1 MACHSVGVGDVS
13 LTVVLDALALP
24 ANAKVEQRIPKK
36 LLVEQGAPTA
46 ADKRQIQDAIEELQ
60 WIAALKPTNI
70 AVPAYRDAEREYLEV
85 AVLTAVFRQNA
96 KAARLTE
103 LIHRAV
109 PYPVLLV
116 TSFNDGAGD
125 GIAVSAAHKRFAQN
139 EAGKFVVDEILTTA
153 PMTFAMAL
161 DAVPPAPIVAFLGSL
176 ALSRLPTHDLFH
188 FYQGWMDAIVGL
200 AAASITGSFALPESP
215 EQTHRMRESV
225 AMHSQIIYELSALRT
240 QAAKEKQMNRLVEL
254 NTKIKQLELQLT
266 ASQSALATC

>member
-1 MACHSVGVGDVS
+1 MS

-46 ADKRQIQDAIEELQ
+46 ADKRQIQDGIEELQ
-60 WIAALKPTNI
+60 WVAALKPTNI

-96 KAARLTE
+96 KVVRLTE

-116 TSFNDGAGD
+116 SSFRDGD
-125 GIAVSAAHKRFAQN
+125 TDSIAISAAHKRFAQN

-153 PMTFAMAL
+153 PMAL
-161 DAVPPAPIVAFLGSL
+161 NAVLPAATQAFMGSL
-176 ALSRLPTHDLFH
+176 ALSGLPTRDLFQL
-188 FYQGWMDAIVGL
+188 YQAWMNGIVGF
-200 AAASITGSFALPESP
+200 AAANITGHFSLPESP

-225 AMHSQIIYELSALRT
+225 AQHSQIFNELAALRT
-240 QAAKEKQMNRLVEL
+240 QAVKEKQMNRLVEL
-254 NTKIKQLELQLT
+254 NTKIKRLELQLT
-266 ASQSALATC
+266 ANQSALADQ

>member
-1 MACHSVGVGDVS
+1 MS

-46 ADKRQIQDAIEELQ
+46 ADKRQIQDGIEELQ
-60 WIAALKPTNI
+60 WVAALKPTNI

-96 KAARLTE
+96 KVARLTE

-116 TSFNDGAGD
+116 SSFHDGGAES
-125 GIAVSAAHKRFAQN
+125 ITLSAAHKRFAQN

-153 PMTFAMAL
+153 PITFSMAV
-161 DAVPPAPIVAFLGSL
+161 DAVMPAATLAFLGSL
-176 ALSRLPTHDLFH
+176 TLSRLPTRDLFH
-188 FYQGWMDAIVGL
+188 FYQGWLDGIVGF
-200 AAASITGSFALPESP
+200 AAASVTGSFALPKSP
-215 EQTHRMRESV
+215 EQTHRMQESV
-225 AMHSQIIYELSALRT
+225 AMHSQIIGELSALRT
-240 QAAKEKQMNRLVEL
+240 QAGKEKQMNRLVEL
-254 NTKIKQLELQLT
+254 NSKIKRLEIQLT
-266 ASQSALATC
+266 ANQFALAAH

>member
-1 MACHSVGVGDVS
+1 MS

-46 ADKRQIQDAIEELQ
+46 ADKRQIQDGIEELQ
-60 WIAALKPTNI
+60 WVAALKPTNI

-96 KAARLTE
+96 KVARLTE

-116 TSFNDGAGD
+116 SSYRDGHGDGGD
-125 GIAVSAAHKRFAQN
+125 GIAVSAAHKRFSQN
-139 EAGKFVVDEILTTA
+139 EAGKVVVCEILTTA
-153 PMTFAMAL
+153 HMTL
-161 DAVPPAPIVAFLGSL
+161 DVVPPMATQAFLGSL
-176 ALSRLPTHDLFH
+176 ALSRLPTRDLFQL
-188 FYQGWMDAIVGL
+188 YQGWMNGIVGF
-200 AAASITGSFALPESP
+200 AAASITGHFAPPESP

-225 AMHSQIIYELSALRT
+225 AQHSQIFNELAALRT
-240 QAAKEKQMNRLVEL
+240 QAVKEKQMNRLVEL
-254 NTKIKQLELQLT
+254 NTKIKLLELQLT
-266 ASQSALATC
+266 AHQSALADH

>member
-1 MACHSVGVGDVS
+1 MS

-46 ADKRQIQDAIEELQ
+46 ADKRHIQDGIEELQ
-60 WIAALKPTNI
+60 WVAALKPTNI

-96 KAARLTE
+96 KVARLTE

-116 TSFNDGAGD
+116 ASFHDGGAD
-125 GIAVSAAHKRFAQN
+125 CIAVSAAHKRVAQN

-153 PMTFAMAL
+153 PMTLA
-161 DAVPPAPIVAFLGSL
+161 AVPPATTLAFLGSL
-176 ALSRLPTHDLFH
+176 ALSRLSIRDLFQ
-188 FYQGWMDAIVGL
+188 FYQGWMNGIVGF
-200 AAASITGSFALPESP
+200 AAARITGRFSLPESP
-215 EQTHRMRESV
+215 EQTYRMRESV
-225 AMHSQIIYELSALRT
+225 AQHSQIFNELAALRT
-240 QAAKEKQMNRLVEL
+240 QAVKEKQLNRLVEL
-254 NTKIKQLELQLT
+254 NTKIKRLELQLT
-266 ASQSALATC
+266 TSQSAPADH

>member
-1 MACHSVGVGDVS
+1 MS

-46 ADKRQIQDAIEELQ
+46 ADKRQIQDGIEELQ
-60 WIAALKPTNI
+60 WVAALKPTNI
-70 AVPAYRDAEREYLEV
+70 AVPVYRDAEREYLEV

-96 KAARLTE
+96 KVARLTE

-116 TSFNDGAGD
+116 SSYRDGHGD
-125 GIAVSAAHKRFAQN
+125 GGDGVAVSAAHKRFAQN

-153 PMTFAMAL
+153 PMAL
-161 DAVPPAPIVAFLGSL
+161 NAVPPMATQAFMGSL
-176 ALSRLPTHDLFH
+176 ALSKLPTRDLFQL
-188 FYQGWMDAIVGL
+188 YQGWMNGIVGF
-200 AAASITGSFALPESP
+200 AAASITGRFALPESP

-225 AMHSQIIYELSALRT
+225 AQHSQIFNELSALRT
-240 QAAKEKQMNRLVEL
+240 QAVKEKQMNRLVEL
-254 NTKIKQLELQLT
+254 NTKIKRLELQLT
-266 ASQSALATC
+266 ANQSALADH